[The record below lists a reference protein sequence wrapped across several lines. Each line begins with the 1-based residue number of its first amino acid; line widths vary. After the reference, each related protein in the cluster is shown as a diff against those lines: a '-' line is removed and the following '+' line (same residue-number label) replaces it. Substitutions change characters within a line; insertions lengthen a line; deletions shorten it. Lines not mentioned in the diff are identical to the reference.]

1 MSTKRFSFNVKANF
15 KAGFS
20 KNNVIDDG
28 LALLSPV
35 LYTTVPTLFG
45 LSGWTGLLVG
55 FSVPYLLGK
64 ALNVPSM
71 CHAAVGIAG
80 QHIMYV
86 KGNGT
91 VNQVLGKPIWA
102 FGETS
107 NSLTPANPIVPI
119 SPIIDPATG
128 QPMKGLADYQTITA
142 GGQSFAA
149 YNPAEIASQAY
160 EPAGTTTISDY
171 IQPQTGQSTLADSG
185 TGWSNSRKSKSGWR
199 V

>member
-1 MSTKRFSFNVKANF
+1 MSTKRFSFNLKQNF

-20 KNNVIDDG
+20 KNSVIDDG

-35 LYTTVPTLFG
+35 LYTVVPTLFG

-102 FGETS
+102 FGDGN
-107 NSLTPANPIVPI
+107 NSLTPST
-119 SPIIDPATG
+119 SPAVSTAITG
-128 QPMKGLADYQTITA
+128 QTVQGLADYQTITA
-142 GGQSFAA
+142 GGQTFAA

-160 EPAGTTTISDY
+160 EPAGTTTINDY
-171 IQPQTGQSTLADSG
+171 IQPSTGQSTLADG
-185 TGWSNSRKSKSGWR
+185 GGVGWGNSRKHKSTWK